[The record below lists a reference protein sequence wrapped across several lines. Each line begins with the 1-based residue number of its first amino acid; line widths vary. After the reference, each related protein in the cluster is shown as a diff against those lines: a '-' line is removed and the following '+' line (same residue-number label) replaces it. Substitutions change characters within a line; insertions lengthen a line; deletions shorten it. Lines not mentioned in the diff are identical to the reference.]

1 MSLSSQKAK
10 DAAMAA
16 YMKAKGVRRT
26 GLACAICHRVV
37 SIDGYESHLLTCKG

>member
-16 YMKAKGVRRT
+16 YMKAKGIKRT
-26 GLACAICHRVV
+26 TCNCPICHHRVGL
-37 SIDGYESHLLTCKG
+37 DNLESHIVTCKG